1 MSEGPRNIGAVVGD
15 LQTLAADAQHPDAGP
30 ALLEVVRRAAVTAA
44 AVIVAPSQ
52 REEDLDFESD
62 EWMAT
67 ASDEFA
73 IVMGPGFV
81 LTAVPGGAT
90 FESIGIRSGDVTWQ
104 AVATDDSGNV
114 KDDSGTPSG
123 DVRGTLERLARNAL
137 DRATGGLASA
147 ALSSLGALG
156 PVRILVTQAD
166 GEQIDWAFDRMGIG
180 RDCRDLTEQ
189 TESLKAFVAD
199 AVRDAIE
206 REQEAFDSAQQAGE
220 EVLGDQPQMRPPTI
234 DTTGTN

>member
-1 MSEGPRNIGAVVGD
+1 
-15 LQTLAADAQHPDAGP
+15 
-30 ALLEVVRRAAVTAA
+30 
-44 AVIVAPSQ
+44 
-52 REEDLDFESD
+52 
-62 EWMAT
+62 
-67 ASDEFA
+67 
-73 IVMGPGFV
+73 
-81 LTAVPGGAT
+81 
-90 FESIGIRSGDVTWQ
+90 
-104 AVATDDSGNV
+104 

-234 DTTGTN
+234 DTTGTNAQAGAADAPGAADARSDFPVTGTGIAGAVGAAVAGAAVRAVHRGGDRADAAKPPHEVDEP